1 MVAKKGSGD
10 EYGIGSSQSYSIL
23 ELVELF
29 GLTPKMLPE
38 RKGNRMSAPVIS
50 EKTKLLGWKEK
61 HSLKDYI
68 DNLIN

>member
-1 MVAKKGSGD
+1 M
-10 EYGIGSSQSYSIL
+10 
-23 ELVELF
+23 ELF

-50 EKTKLLGWKEK
+50 EKTKLLGWREQ

-68 DNLIN
+68 ESSFPLEINDIDENNKVL